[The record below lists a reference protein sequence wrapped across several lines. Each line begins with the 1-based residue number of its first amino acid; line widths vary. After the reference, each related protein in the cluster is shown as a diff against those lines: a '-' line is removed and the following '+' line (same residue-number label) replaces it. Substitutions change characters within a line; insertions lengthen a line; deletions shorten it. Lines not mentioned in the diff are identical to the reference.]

1 MAWLRNKKT
10 GGWFEIP
17 DDKLDTNKYMNSFIR
32 QKTNNSKNNIQIKEL
47 GSNNRFRLRA
57 EIDNNIVSSLD
68 YKEIDGQ
75 PSVVY
80 IRTQEK
86 YRNQGIAT
94 KLYQELQKKYQ
105 GKEIKFGELTEG
117 GQKLINK
124 IGTITRKE
132 KNKDGFYEYYGNINI

>member
-1 MAWLRNKKT
+1 MEDTGWRRNKY
-10 GGWFEIP
+10 GGWFNINDYMNKKIRE
-17 DDKLDTNKYMNSFIR
+17 KTNKVTDY
-32 QKTNNSKNNIQIKEL
+32 TNIKIKEM
-47 GSNNRFRLRA
+47 GSNNRFRIRA

-68 YKEIDGQ
+68 YKEVNGQ
-75 PSVVY
+75 PAVVY

-105 GKEIKFGELTEG
+105 GKEIKFGELTKE

-124 IGTITRKE
+124 IGTITKKE
-132 KNKDGFYEYYGNINI
+132 KNKDGFYEYYGNINIK